1 MRTLGEVQ
9 HSDALVVGAG
19 PVGLAAAALLGRAGL
34 DVVVLEPRRELV
46 PRDESRAITW
56 MPEGLLLADELGI
69 TADLLAG
76 ASIRTSHEFRARP
89 AGPALLRVPFDR
101 LVHPHPYT
109 ANLPQHDSEA
119 LLERAALATGRV
131 RLVRGHRVAAVGQD
145 GRTAEA
151 VTRSDAGEDRWRA
164 RLGVAADGA
173 RSGRTGVA
181 SLLGIAQAV
190 RDHGAS
196 SAVADVELEC
206 DPADPAVSWIAL
218 DPRAPVGAFRFGDR
232 RWRVVFRDVPR
243 RAPGPPPDE
252 VAAQVRRALPGA
264 VVVRHLWAST
274 FRLAQGQSHRY
285 VDRRWVLVGDAAH
298 AMGPSAGAGMMV
310 GLLGAWR
317 LAVALAGTDLS
328 ADADVEVA
336 LRGYEHRQAAASR
349 AVQRSNAMIFRNLAV
364 TSPAVGTARNGLLS
378 ALGRVPAVGARL
390 AAQEALVGTAPAHPA
405 PAG

>member
-1 MRTLGEVQ
+1 M
-9 HSDALVVGAG
+9 LVVGAG
-19 PVGLAAAALLGRAGL
+19 PVGLAVAALLGRAGL

-89 AGPALLRVPFDR
+89 TGPALLRVRFDR
-101 LVHPHPYT
+101 LAHRHPYT
-109 ANLPQHDSEA
+109 ANLPQDDSEA

-131 RLVRGHRVAAVGQD
+131 RLVRGHRVVAVGQD
-145 GRTAEA
+145 GGTAEA
-151 VTRSDAGEDRWRA
+151 TTRSDAGEHRWRA

-173 RSGRTGVA
+173 RSGRSGVA
-181 SLLGIAQAV
+181 SLLGIGQAV

-196 SAVADVELEC
+196 SAVADVELES

-243 RAPGPPPDE
+243 RAPATGPTPDE

-264 VVVRHLWAST
+264 VIVRHLWAST
-274 FRLAQGQSHRY
+274 FRLGQGQSHRY
-285 VDRRWVLVGDAAH
+285 VDGRWVLVGDAAH

-317 LAVALAGTDLS
+317 LAAALAGTDLS
-328 ADADVEVA
+328 AEADVGAA
-336 LRGYEHRQAAASR
+336 LREYEHRQAAASR

-364 TSPAVGTARNGLLS
+364 TSPAVGAARNALLS
-378 ALGRVPAVGARL
+378 ALGRLPSVGVRL
-390 AAQEALVGTAPAHPA
+390 AAQEALVGTAPVPSPRAWSPR
-405 PAG
+405 AG